1 MSAPREHAARLAPP
15 ELVLVRYGELS
26 LKGGNRP
33 QFETILMR
41 NIRAAVQHVSP
52 VDVQREHGRIRVV
65 PARRVE
71 EVAERLR
78 DVFGIKSV
86 SPAWRCEPTPAAIV
100 ALARPIVEQAFAD
113 VPPGAKR
120 SFRVRSKRGEKAFPL
135 TSMELDRVVAE
146 GVLGGLR
153 ERVRIDLDAPE
164 VELGIEVRGSGAYVY
179 LDRGLGP
186 GGLPVGTLGRAL
198 CLLSGG
204 IDSPVAAWMT
214 MKRGCAVQHV
224 SFHSYPFIGDSARR
238 KILELA
244 RVLARWQPQS
254 RLWLVPFTEIQIAIR
269 DGCPKP
275 YRTILYRRAMQRIA
289 GRIARANRCQALITG
304 ESLGQVASQTLENIA
319 CIAAADPHPVLR
331 PLIGFDKEE
340 TIALARRIG
349 TFEISSR
356 AEPDCCTLFMPDRP
370 VIRGDAAVCEEAEA
384 GIELEA
390 LVERAVLGVERIDVE
405 PEQ

>member
-1 MSAPREHAARLAPP
+1 VSAPREHAAHLAPP

-41 NIRAAVQHVSP
+41 NIRAAVQHLSP

-65 PARRVE
+65 PTRRVE
-71 EVAERLR
+71 EVAHRLR
-78 DVFGIKSV
+78 DVFGITSV
-86 SPAWRCEPTPAAIV
+86 SPAWRCEPTPDAIV
-100 ALARPIVEQAFAD
+100 ALAHPIVEQAFAD
-113 VPPGAKR
+113 VPPGEKR

-135 TSMELDRVVAE
+135 TSMELDRFVAE
-146 GVLGGLR
+146 GVL
-153 ERVRIDLDAPE
+153 
-164 VELGIEVRGSGAYVY
+164 
-179 LDRGLGP
+179 

-238 KILELA
+238 KIVELA

-254 RLWLVPFTEIQIAIR
+254 RLWFVPFTEIQLAIR
-269 DGCPKP
+269 DGCPKA
-275 YRTILYRRAMQRIA
+275 YRTVLYRRAMQRIA

-304 ESLGQVASQTLENIA
+304 ESLGQVASQTLENIT

-349 TFEISSR
+349 TFAVSSR

-370 VIRGDAAVCEEAEA
+370 VIRGDPAVCEEAEA

-405 PEQ
+405 SEQ